1 MASPLSVPG
10 LALTMAQ
17 FEFMG
22 GAFYKNVVR
31 LSKHITLNQARAI
44 FGFNDSTNIGRIH
57 FGSRFGALGL
67 LSSLLTATRY
77 PGCNKLGAYLPT
89 HIWG

>member
-1 MASPLSVPG
+1 MYVYSRMWASWCSW
-10 LALTMAQ
+10 TNISDQ

-22 GAFYKNVVR
+22 GAFYENVVR

-57 FGSRFGALGL
+57 FGS
-67 LSSLLTATRY
+67 
-77 PGCNKLGAYLPT
+77 K
-89 HIWG
+89 

>member
-1 MASPLSVPG
+1 
-10 LALTMAQ
+10 
-17 FEFMG
+17 MG

-57 FGSRFGALGL
+57 FGSIQGATSWAHSFPHIFGTDEERTAAIPALM
-67 LSSLLTATRY
+67 
-77 PGCNKLGAYLPT
+77 
-89 HIWG
+89 